1 MVVPLATTLWRK
13 MEHDD
18 RTLILAAQKNP
29 VDFAAVYDRYAQSI
43 YRYFY
48 SRVDSP
54 ADAEDLTA
62 QTFLAALESLPRYR
76 HRGYFSA
83 WLFSIARSK
92 AMDHFRRRKPQVEL
106 SETERSD
113 EPDPFTRVA
122 HGDEIARLLD
132 LVRGLEETD
141 RELIRLRYVVDLSF
155 AEIAN
160 LLGRK
165 EDAVKKTLYRLLDRL
180 QVQLNVGQ
188 DNILSYQEERHDR

>member
-1 MVVPLATTLWRK
+1 

-29 VDFAAVYDRYAQSI
+29 ADFAAVYDRYVQPV

-62 QTFLAALESLPRYR
+62 QTFLAALEALPRYH

-83 WLFSIARSK
+83 WLFAIARSK
-92 AMDHFRRRKPQVEL
+92 AMDHFRRRRSQVPL
-106 SETERSD
+106 SDAERSD
-113 EPDPFTRVA
+113 EPDPLTRVA
-122 HGDEIARLLD
+122 RGDEIHRLLN
-132 LVRGLEETD
+132 LVRGLDETD
-141 RELIRLRYVVDLSF
+141 RELIRLRYVADLSF
-155 AEIAN
+155 AEMAA

-165 EDAVKKTLYRLLDRL
+165 EDTVKKTLYRLLDRM
-180 QVQLNVGQ
+180 QSQLDDVGQ
-188 DNILSYQEERHDR
+188 IDNLSHLEESHE

>member
-1 MVVPLATTLWRK
+1 MAVPLTTTLWRK

-29 VDFAAVYDRYAQSI
+29 VDFAVLYDRYAQSV

-106 SETERSD
+106 LETERSD

-122 HGDEIARLLD
+122 HGDEIARLLG
-132 LVRGLEETD
+132 LVRSLDEAD
-141 RELIRLRYVVDLSF
+141 RELIRLRYVADLSF
-155 AEIAN
+155 AEISS
-160 LLGRK
+160 LLGKK

-180 QVQLNVGQ
+180 QNQLEVGRI
-188 DNILSYQEERHDR
+188 NTSPNMEERHDR

>member
-1 MVVPLATTLWRK
+1 MEVPLTTTLWRK

-29 VDFAAVYDRYAQSI
+29 VDFAALYDRYAQSV

-48 SRVDSP
+48 NRVDNP

-132 LVRGLEETD
+132 LVRGLEEAD
-141 RELIRLRYVVDLSF
+141 RELIRLRYVADLSF
-155 AEIAN
+155 AEISG

-165 EDAVKKTLYRLLDRL
+165 EDTVKKTLYRLLDRL
-180 QVQLNVGQ
+180 QSQLNVGQ
-188 DNILSYQEERHDR
+188 GNILSYQEERHD

>member
-1 MVVPLATTLWRK
+1 MAVPIVTTTLWRK
-13 MEHDD
+13 MEQDD

-29 VDFAAVYDRYAQSI
+29 ADFAEVYDRYVQPV

-48 SRVDSP
+48 SRMDSP

-62 QTFLAALESLPRYR
+62 QTFLAALEALPRYH

-92 AMDHFRRRKPQVEL
+92 AMDHFRKHRPQVQL
-106 SETERSD
+106 SKAERLD
-113 EPDPFTRVA
+113 EPDPLTRVA

-132 LVRGLEETD
+132 LVRGLDETD
-141 RELIRLRYVVDLSF
+141 RELIRLRYVADLSF

-160 LLGRK
+160 LLGKK
-165 EDAVKKTLYRLLDRL
+165 EDTAKKALYRLLDRL
-180 QVQLNVGQ
+180 QNQLEAN
-188 DNILSYQEERHDR
+188 HD

>member
-1 MVVPLATTLWRK
+1 MEVPLTTTLWRK

-29 VDFAAVYDRYAQSI
+29 VDFAALYDRYAQSV

-48 SRVDSP
+48 SRVDNP

-76 HRGYFSA
+76 HSGYFSA

-132 LVRGLEETD
+132 LVRGLEEAD
-141 RELIRLRYVVDLSF
+141 RELIHLRYVADLSF
-155 AEIAN
+155 AEISG

-165 EDAVKKTLYRLLDRL
+165 EDTVKKTLYRLLDRL
-180 QVQLNVGQ
+180 QSQLNVGQ
-188 DNILSYQEERHDR
+188 DIILSYQEERHDR

>member
-1 MVVPLATTLWRK
+1 
-13 MEHDD
+13 MEQDE

-29 VDFAAVYDRYAQSI
+29 ADFAAVYDRYVQPV

-48 SRVDSP
+48 SRLDSS

-62 QTFLAALESLPRYR
+62 RTFLAALEALPRYH

-106 SETERSD
+106 SETHRSD
-113 EPDPFTRVA
+113 EPDPLTRVA

-132 LVRGLEETD
+132 LVRGLDETD
-141 RELIRLRYVVDLSF
+141 RELIRLRYVADLSF
-155 AEIAN
+155 AEIAS
-160 LLGRK
+160 LLGKK

-180 QVQLNVGQ
+180 QNQLENVGQ
-188 DNILSYQEERHDR
+188 IDNLSHLEESHD

>member
-1 MVVPLATTLWRK
+1 
-13 MEHDD
+13 MEQDD

-29 VDFAAVYDRYAQSI
+29 ADFAAVYDRYVQPV

-62 QTFLAALESLPRYR
+62 QTFLAALEALPRYH
-76 HRGYFSA
+76 HRGYLSA

-92 AMDHFRRRKPQVEL
+92 AMDHFRRRRSQVQL
-106 SETERSD
+106 SDAERSD
-113 EPDPFTRVA
+113 EPDPLTYVA
-122 HGDEIARLLD
+122 HGDEIARLLN

-141 RELIRLRYVVDLSF
+141 RELIRLRYVADLSF
-155 AEIAN
+155 AEIAS
-160 LLGRK
+160 LLGKK

-180 QVQLNVGQ
+180 QNQLDDVGQ
-188 DNILSYQEERHDR
+188 IDNLSHLEESHE